1 MWVFFVWLLEGNWE
15 ELRWV
20 KIRMHPPSIAP
31 SMLRSM
37 PLRLSHEG
45 GQHQYEQLACSRR
58 SCLDCVCPHQCQ
70 RTVPACT
77 GQGDPDLQIRFVP
90 GLALDPDGIGS
101 YAAFGKLKDQKWPSG
116 YTFQLLAVR
125 PK

>member
-1 MWVFFVWLLEGNWE
+1 METGA
-15 ELRWV
+15 RH
-20 KIRMHPPSIAP
+20 RAA
-31 SMLRSM
+31 
-37 PLRLSHEG
+37 G
-45 GQHQYEQLACSRR
+45 CAGQSE
-58 SCLDCVCPHQCQ
+58 
-70 RTVPACT
+70 
-77 GQGDPDLQIRFVP
+77 PDLQIRFVP

>member
-1 MWVFFVWLLEGNWE
+1 MLEVLLAG
-15 ELRWV
+15 
-20 KIRMHPPSIAP
+20 A
-31 SMLRSM
+31 
-37 PLRLSHEG
+37 
-45 GQHQYEQLACSRR
+45 GQSQ
-58 SCLDCVCPHQCQ
+58 
-70 RTVPACT
+70 
-77 GQGDPDLQIRFVP
+77 PDLQIRFVP

>member
-1 MWVFFVWLLEGNWE
+1 MCGLNQGGFG
-15 ELRWV
+15 
-20 KIRMHPPSIAP
+20 HDAP
-31 SMLRSM
+31 SQHYTIHVEKHAPGMLTPGMAASTQQ
-37 PLRLSHEG
+37 S
-45 GQHQYEQLACSRR
+45 ACG
-58 SCLDCVCPHQCQ
+58 SCSQVDSICPCCCQ
-70 RTVPACT
+70 WTVSART

>member
-1 MWVFFVWLLEGNWE
+1 MRE
-15 ELRWV
+15 
-20 KIRMHPPSIAP
+20 S
-31 SMLRSM
+31 S
-37 PLRLSHEG
+37 RLAAGAFDWTVSA
-45 GQHQYEQLACSRR
+45 LASAKG
-58 SCLDCVCPHQCQ
+58 SS
-70 RTVPACT
+70 ACT

>member
-1 MWVFFVWLLEGNWE
+1 MSTVALQQMLLSN
-15 ELRWV
+15 LF
-20 KIRMHPPSIAP
+20 
-31 SMLRSM
+31 
-37 PLRLSHEG
+37 
-45 GQHQYEQLACSRR
+45 
-58 SCLDCVCPHQCQ
+58 CPCWCPQSAFAH
-70 RTVPACT
+70 A